1 MKKYNLLK
9 VLAITVFV
17 AWLLTLFIPA
27 SYSDYSG
34 NIVTDSVAA
43 VGVWSLLSNL
53 SISISYFNGIAIF
66 LIAVACFYA
75 VMNKLEVYKNFVSK
89 VASMFENKSGL
100 LVTIT
105 IIVFGVLACLV
116 SDPII
121 LIAFMPFIYQVMKA
135 LEIDKKVI
143 LASTIV
149 ATLIGGMCGIYNSTL
164 FSLLS
169 LEVNTLLLVKVILL
183 VIGLAILIFFVAPR
197 KSKAMGSKV
206 KADKKVSQKTEDKKA
221 SVKKVSTK
229 QSAKK
234 SNETGKKVNKTVY
247 AILTILFG
255 TIGINKFYAGK
266 IKAGILNILFC
277 WTLIPTILSIAEFIA
292 VLTEKSDKEGKIP
305 TTSSRRTNVLF
316 GTSLVVFVLFTLG
329 AIIPWESLFNT
340 SIFSDFNS
348 FLSGIKIGDYAIFN
362 NIIAAPVVTDSTG
375 YASGV
380 INAFGN
386 WTISDVAI
394 FLLIITAVIA
404 LSSKIKF
411 NDFIATATDG
421 IKKVLPIAITA
432 MLISIVLVIMVTS
445 GVAVTIANFIV
456 SLASGFNI
464 ATATLASMVGSV
476 LTGDF
481 YYFAST
487 VGVVFTTVI
496 TNTDLYGVIGFIM
509 QSIYYLM
516 MIFAPT
522 SVALII
528 GLYYLNIPFG
538 KWFKYIWKVLL
549 ALFVVIIVAAIIIFA
564 LV

>member
-121 LIAFMPFIYQVMKA
+121 LIAFMPFIYQVMKV

-206 KADKKVSQKTEDKKA
+206 KADKKVSQKSEDKKA

-266 IKAGILNILFC
+266 IKAGILSILFC
-277 WTLIPTILSIAEFIA
+277 WTLIPTILSIAEFIT

-432 MLISIVLVIMVTS
+432 MLISIVLVIIVTS
-445 GVAVTIANFIV
+445 GVGVTIANFIV